1 MRRKKK
7 GYFELLNEA
16 LKKYQYAVNFLTIII
31 GFTGLIITFSQFIST
46 NAALEQSIYTF
57 KGEQYPILSF
67 KLYDKNNG
75 LFKVDNIIPGDMLF
89 QFANVYWHPFLKNKV
104 DNPRIRIH
112 DKTWYVTPMTTY
124 LSYEYNFDS
133 LFNKYNKTDYLTCEM
148 PVALG
153 INYVKYG
160 ESRLIYAIYDLEF
173 SVQRNTSDKMK
184 KYEVETLGIYLLRYL
199 KPETNIDKALLESDL
214 ISVVPDH

>member
-16 LKKYQYAVNFLTIII
+16 LKKYQYAVNFLAIVI
-31 GFTGLIITFSQFIST
+31 GFTGLILTFSQFIST
-46 NAALEQSIYTF
+46 NIALEQSIYTF
-57 KGEQYPILSF
+57 QGEQYPILSF
-67 KLYDKNNG
+67 KLHDKGNS

-89 QFANVYWHPFLKNKV
+89 QFANVYWHPLLKNEV
-104 DNPRIRIH
+104 SNPRIRIH
-112 DKTWYVTPMTTY
+112 DKTWFVTPMTTY
-124 LSYEYNFDS
+124 LSYKYNFDS
-133 LFNKYNKTDYLTCEM
+133 LFNKYNKIDYLTCEM

-173 SVQRNTSDKMK
+173 AVQRNEDDNFQ
-184 KYEVETLGIYLLRYL
+184 KYKVEPLGVYLLRYL

-214 ISVVPDH
+214 ISVVSDH